1 MQRHLPNLAEPPRDG
16 PDACRY
22 LRWNPGKCRMV
33 LTHTGLNRM
42 QWAESDPVMA
52 IQAGGPCGGKGV
64 PVWLHDGS
72 AGRAVSSGW
81 SYYCSDDLSLLQLTS
96 HLSVSVCLT
105 VVHGRLRWLWLW
117 SFPNQEKLTRDQTRC
132 SAKALSGLL
141 CWLPRW
147 RGGEKS
153 PRRHK
158 LIPWVGKIPWSR
170 KWQPTPEDSI
180 DRGAWWATV
189 TKSHKELDATEWLSP
204 GANK

>member
-52 IQAGGPCGGKGV
+52 VQAGGPCGGKGV

-96 HLSVSVCLT
+96 HPSVSVCLT

-117 SFPNQEKLTRDQTRC
+117 SFPNQQKLTRDQTRC
-132 SAKALSGLL
+132 SAKALRAGSCAGFPGGTVVESLPGDTSSFPGLG
-141 CWLPRW
+141 R
-147 RGGEKS
+147 S
-153 PRRHK
+153 PG
-158 LIPWVGKIPWSR
+158 VGNGNPLQKIP
-170 KWQPTPEDSI
+170 
-180 DRGAWWATV
+180 
-189 TKSHKELDATEWLSP
+189 
-204 GANK
+204 